1 MLTKKIIMK
10 TTFHLLMVVGLL
22 FANHGMAQRV
32 YNADRISVTFFS
44 EARLENI
51 EAVSVKGSGS
61 AMDVDKRTIVFKIP
75 IRSFNFPQ
83 KLMQEHF
90 NETYMESDKFPFA
103 TLNGKIVEEVDL
115 TKEGSYPVTMIGTFT
130 VHGISKQHE
139 VKGTIVNKDGRL
151 FLDAVLMLAVADYQI
166 KIPNDK
172 ISNISQTIKVTV
184 HAEYKPKK

>member
-1 MLTKKIIMK
+1 MMK
-10 TTFHLLMVVGLL
+10 TTFHVLLVITLL
-22 FANHGMAQRV
+22 YAIPSMGQRI
-32 YNADRISVTFFS
+32 YNANKISVTFFS

-51 EAVSVKGSGS
+51 EAVSTKGSGS
-61 AMDVDKRTIVFKIP
+61 VMDIDKRTIVFKIP

-103 TLNGKIVEEVDL
+103 TLSGKIAEEVDL
-115 TKEGSYPVTMIGTFT
+115 TKEGTYPVTMIGTFT
-130 VHGISKQHE
+130 VHGISKQQE
-139 VKGTIVNKDGRL
+139 VKGTITNKGGHL

-184 HAEYKPKK
+184 HAEYKSKN